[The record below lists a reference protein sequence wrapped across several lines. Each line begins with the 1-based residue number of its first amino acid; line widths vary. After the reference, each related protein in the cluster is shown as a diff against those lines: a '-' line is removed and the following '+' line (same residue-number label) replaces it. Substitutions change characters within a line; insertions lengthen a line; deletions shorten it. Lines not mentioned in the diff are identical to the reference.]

1 MSIQGCQ
8 HMEIAKN
15 SARFARRAKRKLLL
29 IKSVWGDKF
38 EEMYE
43 ILPDKDE
50 TLNLSHCYKKD
61 KGNE

>member
-1 MSIQGCQ
+1 
-8 HMEIAKN
+8 MEIAKN